1 MKDEDIELAKQ
12 HISLAKDLVSERA
25 KKKNLD
31 KKSEK
36 EFVEAEF
43 ALEKAE
49 SEIEDLDGL

>member
-1 MKDEDIELAKQ
+1 MAKQ
-12 HISLAKDLVSERA
+12 HLSLAKDIVSEKV
-25 KKKNLD
+25 KKKPLN

-49 SEIEDLDGL
+49 SEIEDLEKI